1 MQTQGLEADYS
12 RPDYEQ
18 QGLKV
23 LKDPVPDEYSL
34 HPLRDTANRVG
45 REVER
50 FAEALDGY
58 NPMRADDEAEK
69 YDMAI
74 ELINVYHDTALRT
87 LQRLRKHHS
96 SRRQTREE
104 HDDDAD
110 VNDLV
115 EDVQQGLSTTIEDLE
130 RWGQEAHMWDLL
142 KRLVHLRFPRPG
154 SEKDDLPIPKPI
166 HPYASERELWNSFL
180 ETDDLALERKT
191 VVQWLKDTADES
203 GEDIDIL
210 VQDLQQNAERGDII
224 AHGWLH
230 TKSAIKNQKR
240 IHSWPQPL
248 DPTSPELQNAHLN
261 STKTQPLVTQLDPDA
276 PFRQDRK
283 LEAEDEYFE
292 RSIWLGCYELLRRGK
307 SSSEIK
313 EWCSER
319 TEAWR
324 AVSMSGFPDDVEG
337 EQETSGN
344 LASSALWRKMCF
356 ALARNSSGD
365 EYQRAVY
372 GLLSGDIQSV
382 EPVCKSWDDFVFVHY
397 NALLKSQFDLYLQNL
412 PSQKTKVS
420 SQLNLTAFDAVQFH
434 GDPKSTGKRLIE
446 TLKIDPRTRSETL
459 EPTKMLQGVLIAN
472 QFKHF
477 IYQQGL
483 ALSKLAN
490 SKEPSN
496 LIPRN
501 KERPENEE
509 TTRYIQLNDYD
520 GLRVLT
526 HVLLIFMSLGM
537 DLGGV
542 SRETEVENVIVA
554 YISFLRL
561 AGREELIPLYS
572 SQLSGA
578 RKYAVLS
585 RNLID
590 VTNPERRMEQIKLM
604 HDLGLDVQE
613 FVRMQARYLLDDYQD
628 TAPGYP
634 ATGNFKIFTQAQTS
648 TGLGRRM
655 RTGMLGGDDDALERV
670 DMLLIRSLEWYLLVE
685 GLWSETFTI
694 GTILYLRFF
703 SKLTA
708 TLKPSKTDHFTEHM
722 NLLAARHLASRV
734 SCEQITRRKTRAL
747 LGDSVGVAFLE
758 ADEEDL
764 TEVLDGSSENKRLL
778 KKYLLDEMK
787 NFRELECLTEHLE
800 YIESISRHTEA
811 FEQQVPICRLICWTY

>member
-1 MQTQGLEADYS
+1 MVHAKL
-12 RPDYEQ
+12 R
-18 QGLKV
+18 
-23 LKDPVPDEYSL
+23 DPVEDEYSL
-34 HPLRDTANRVG
+34 HPLRDTATRVG

-87 LQRLRKHHS
+87 LQRLRKQHS
-96 SRRQTREE
+96 ARRQNGDE
-104 HDDDAD
+104 HNDDANVD
-110 VNDLV
+110 DSVEND
-115 EDVQQGLSTTIEDLE
+115 QPGLQTTIEDLE
-130 RWGQEAHMWDLL
+130 RWEQEAHMWDLL
-142 KRLVHLRFPRPG
+142 KRLVLLRFPRPG
-154 SEKDDLPIPKPI
+154 SEIYEPPVSKPI

-191 VVQWLKDTADES
+191 VIQWLKDTADES
-203 GEDIDIL
+203 GEDIDVL

-240 IHSWPQPL
+240 IRSWPQPL
-248 DPTSPELQNAHLN
+248 DPASPDLQNLHLN

-276 PFRQDRK
+276 PFRQNRK

-307 SSSEIK
+307 SSAEIK

-324 AVSMSGFPDDVEG
+324 AVSMSGLPDEVEG
-337 EQETSGN
+337 EQEVSGN
-344 LASSALWRKMCF
+344 PASSALWRKMCF
-356 ALARNSSGD
+356 ALARNSSAD

-382 EPVCKSWDDFVFVHY
+382 EPVCRSWDDFVFAHY
-397 NALLKSQFDLYLQNL
+397 NALLKSQFDIYLQNL
-412 PSQKTKVS
+412 QSQKIQAAS
-420 SQLNLTAFDAVQFH
+420 HLNLTAFDAVQFH
-434 GDPKSTGKRLIE
+434 GDPKTTGKRLVE
-446 TLKIDPRTRSETL
+446 TLKTDPRTRSETL

-483 ALSKLAN
+483 ALSELAN
-490 SKEPSN
+490 AQESSN

-501 KERPENEE
+501 AKRPENED

-542 SRETEVENVIVA
+542 SHETEVENVIVA

-590 VTNPERRMEQIKLM
+590 VTSPERRMEQIKLM

-613 FVRMQARYLLDDYQD
+613 FVRMQARYLLNDYQD
-628 TAPGYP
+628 TVPGYP
-634 ATGNFKIFTQAQTS
+634 ATGNFKIFTQVQTS

-655 RTGMLGGDDDALERV
+655 RTGILGETEDTLERV
-670 DMLLIRSLEWYLLVE
+670 DRLLIRSLEWYLLVE

-703 SKLTA
+703 SKLPA
-708 TLKPSKTDHFTEHM
+708 TLGLSKTNRCTEHM

-734 SCEQITRRKTRAL
+734 SSEQITRRKTRAL
-747 LGDSVGVAFLE
+747 LGDSIGVTDLE
-758 ADEEDL
+758 ADDEDL

-787 NFRELECLTEHLE
+787 NFRELESLTEHLE
-800 YIESISRHTEA
+800 YIENISRHTEA
-811 FEQQVPICRLICWTY
+811 FEQ